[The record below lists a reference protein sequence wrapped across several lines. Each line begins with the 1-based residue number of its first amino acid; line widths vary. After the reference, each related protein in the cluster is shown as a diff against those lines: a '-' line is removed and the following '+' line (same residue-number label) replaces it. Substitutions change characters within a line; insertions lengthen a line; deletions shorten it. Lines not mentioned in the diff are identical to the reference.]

1 MSDTTSSESKQD
13 TSPITTSF
21 SDISDFFDER
31 NSPESKQQ
39 REKAAE
45 ERKQLADEIMMDVL
59 NKDIS
64 ELKKDL
70 TISCLRKNIN
80 LYKNYAETI
89 KEHPEYQ
96 KYLQIYHYK
105 EKDFLIVPTFNK
117 SENQLTIK
125 TVEIRKRDNDLEI
138 VSEPFRIPEHPYTRE
153 SNTIPIAIEDNTQ
166 QYWYHRISMNKRTWE
181 ISDIDPASYRQDEKW
196 IEWLISTIWEKADS
210 KFKDCSEWLQS
221 QVREILSKEDELKQE
236 SHNFEQEKNELMQHI
251 MSWNLSWAIN
261 SFINIAKSFFKR
273 KEQWRIVDI
282 WKWIT
287 YEWDDKDI
295 KYLESAINTVLDPE
309 QRSKLTYL
317 LSKIKD
323 NHMKEWLKEK
333 WIENPSQF
341 DLFLQQLQPGQ
352 IMLTNA
358 LDLEWQS
365 SSFKYATQAV
375 SWWRWCHALIVSDI
389 IKDNNWIITDA
400 KIIQSTLKW
409 WVHETTL
416 KKYVNENYSSADL
429 LLANVPDEKK
439 DDIIKNAKNKIGQKY
454 DRVSIVTDSVLWYDF
469 DIWLDG
475 KSPLWSTR
483 DNMLW
488 KDKAYCSE
496 LVFDAME
503 KSGLKM
509 PEPHISPSDL
519 LMSDEIT
526 PQYTCYC
533 NSF

>member
-1 MSDTTSSESKQD
+1 MSDS
-13 TSPITTSF
+13 TSPETKTDSSSI
-21 SDISDFFDER
+21 ISDFLDER

-70 TISCLRKNIN
+70 TISCLRKNLI

-89 KEHPEYQ
+89 KEHPEFQ

-117 SENQLTIK
+117 NENELTIR
-125 TVEIRKRDNDLEI
+125 TVEIAKKDNELEI
-138 VSEPFRIPEHPYTRE
+138 ISKPFWIPEHPYTKE
-153 SNTIPIAIEDNTQ
+153 SNVIPIALEDSNE
-166 QYWYHRISMNKRTWE
+166 QYGYHRISMNKRTWE
-181 ISDIDPASYRQDEKW
+181 ISNTDPASYKQDEKW

-210 KFKDCSEWLQS
+210 KFDKCSEWLQS
-221 QVREILSKEDELKQE
+221 QVKEIFSNEDELKQG
-236 SHNFEQEKNELMQHI
+236 SHEFEQEKKELAQHI
-251 MSWNLSWAIN
+251 MAWNFSWAIN
-261 SFINIAKSFFKR
+261 SFINIVKSLFKR
-273 KEQWRIVDI
+273 KKQWRIIDI

-287 YEWDDKDI
+287 YEWDDRDI
-295 KYLESAINTVLDPE
+295 KYLESAIDTVLDPE

-323 NHMKEWLKEK
+323 NHMEEELKEK
-333 WIENPSQF
+333 WMENPSQF
-341 DLFLQQLQPGQ
+341 NLFLQQLQPWQ

-365 SSFKYATQAV
+365 STFKYATQTV
-375 SWWRWCHALIVSDI
+375 SWWRRCHALIISDV

-416 KKYVNENYSSADL
+416 KKYIDENYSSADL

-439 DDIIKNAKNKIGQKY
+439 DDVIQSAKNKIGEKY
-454 DRVSIVTDSVLWYDF
+454 DRVSIVTDSILWYDF
-469 DIWLDG
+469 DMWLDNE
-475 KSPLWSTR
+475 SLLWSMK

-496 LVFDAME
+496 LVFDAM
-503 KSGLKM
+503 KDAGLKM
-509 PEPHISPSDL
+509 PEPHMSPCDL
-519 LMSDEIT
+519 LMTNEIT
-526 PQYTCYC
+526 PQYACYC
-533 NSF
+533 DKF